1 MIRPLSALCLAA
13 APLVFAGVAG
23 ADRLV
28 MKDGTVIEGA
38 VVKDG
43 ATYRVVSRF
52 GEAAIAEGQV
62 ASWQKA
68 PTLDAQWRERIAAL
82 EPEDHAGR
90 AEVARWLKD
99 QGLGEEATALA
110 TRVVSDDPEN
120 AAAHEV
126 LGHVRHRGAW
136 MSPDEAKRADGLV
149 EHGGQWYTP
158 AEWELLG
165 SEARNQAEAT
175 GRRLEGERVAAR
187 VNDAARLMLAPDPE
201 LRAEGKRQLEAIATE
216 TKNEAF
222 TSLVPK
228 LEAYAAATDRLVA
241 AAGGGGVGGGGAASA
256 DVLAECRIQLVKLK
270 RPIKTFETSLS
281 SNLSGAPV
289 RLQLPEVEVI
299 KVGSTI
305 KLPGVVR

>member
-1 MIRPLSALCLAA
+1 MTRPLAALLLSTATLVLAGA
-13 APLVFAGVAG
+13 AR

-28 MKDGTVIEGA
+28 MKDGRVIEG
-38 VVKDG
+38 VVAKDG
-43 ATYRVVSRF
+43 AAYRVASRF
-52 GEAAIAEGQV
+52 GEALVPEGDV
-62 ASWQKA
+62 ATWEKG
-68 PTLDAQWRERIAAL
+68 PTLDAQWRERVASL
-82 EPEDHAGR
+82 EPGDHGGR

-120 AAAHEV
+120 AVAHEV

-149 EHGGQWYTP
+149 EHGGRWYTP
-158 AEWELLG
+158 AEWDLLDA
-165 SEARNQAEAT
+165 EARGRAEAA

-201 LRAEGKRQLEAIATE
+201 LRAEGKRRLESIATE
-216 TKNEAF
+216 TKNDAF
-222 TSLVPK
+222 LSLVPK

-241 AAGGGGVGGGGAASA
+241 AAGGGGQGGGGAASA

-270 RPIKTFETSLS
+270 RPIKVFETTLA
-281 SNLSGAPV
+281 SNLSAAPV
-289 RLQLPEVEVI
+289 RIQLPEVEVI
-299 KVGSTI
+299 KVGTTV